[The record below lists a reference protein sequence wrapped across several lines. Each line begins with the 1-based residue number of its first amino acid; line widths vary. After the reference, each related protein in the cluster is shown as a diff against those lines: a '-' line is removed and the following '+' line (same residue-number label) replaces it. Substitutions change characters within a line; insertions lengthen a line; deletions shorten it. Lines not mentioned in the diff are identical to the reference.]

1 MHKIHAANIFAVQ
14 NESLSIMEV
23 SVENIT
29 RLYGFQKAVDG
40 VSFRANEGEIL
51 GFLGPNG
58 AGKTT
63 TMKIIT
69 CFMEPNEGDV
79 RVGGISVRENP
90 EEVKRHIGYLPETN
104 PLYREMPV
112 IDYLR
117 YVAEVQGVPWQKIS
131 GRIAEMVQVCG
142 LTREKYKKI
151 SELSKGYQQRVGL
164 AQAMIHDPEV
174 LILDEPTSGLDPNQ
188 IVEIRELI
196 RKIGREKTVILCS
209 HILAEVEA
217 TCDRIVIINQGKL
230 VADGTASSLR
240 KQAQNKEILKI
251 TIEDGNRDE
260 VYQALKSIDTV
271 EMVDLFPEHTMAF
284 EVQSKPGLSSRRN
297 IFRLCV
303 EKNWTLTEMTPEERK
318 LEEVFR
324 DLTVNN

>member
-1 MHKIHAANIFAVQ
+1 
-14 NESLSIMEV
+14 MEV

-29 RLYGFQKAVDG
+29 KTYGFQKAVDSI
-40 VSFRANEGEIL
+40 SFKVNTGEIV

-63 TMKIIT
+63 TMRIIT
-69 CFMEPNEGDV
+69 CFMKPNGGDV
-79 RVGGISVRENP
+79 KVGGVSVLSSP
-90 EEVKRHIGYLPETN
+90 EEVKKHIGYLPEAN
-104 PLYREMPV
+104 PLYKEMPV
-112 IDYLR
+112 IDYLKFI
-117 YVAEVQGVPWQKIS
+117 AEVQGVPKGLIRE
-131 GRIAEMVQVCG
+131 RIMDMVQVCG

-164 AQAMIHDPEV
+164 AQALIHDPEV

-196 RKIGREKTVILCS
+196 KRIGQSKTVILCS

-217 TCDRIVIINQGKL
+217 TCDRILIISQGKL
-230 VADGTASSLR
+230 VADGTATTLR
-240 KQAQNKEILKI
+240 KQAQSKEILKV
-251 TIEDGNRDE
+251 TVEDGDRNDIFRAI
-260 VYQALKSIDTV
+260 QAIDTV
-271 EMVDLFPEHTMAF
+271 ELVDFLPAYTQAF
-284 EVQSKPGLSSRRN
+284 EVQSKADVSSRKN
-297 IFRLCV
+297 IFRMCV
-303 EKNWTLTEMTPEERK
+303 EKGWSLTELTPIERK

>member
-1 MHKIHAANIFAVQ
+1 
-14 NESLSIMEV
+14 MEV

-29 RLYGFQKAVDG
+29 KNYGLQKAVDSM
-40 VSFRANEGEIL
+40 SFKVNTGEIV

-69 CFMEPNEGDV
+69 CFMTPNAGDV
-79 RVGGISVRENP
+79 KVGGISVLDRP

-104 PLYREMPV
+104 PLYKDMPV
-112 IDYLR
+112 IDYLKF
-117 YVAEVQGVPWQKIS
+117 VAEIQNVSRELVRE
-131 GRIAEMVQVCG
+131 RIFEMVQVCG
-142 LTREKYKKI
+142 LKNEKFKKI
-151 SELSKGYQQRVGL
+151 GELSKGYQQRVGL
-164 AQAMIHDPEV
+164 AQALIHNPEV

-217 TCDRIVIINQGKL
+217 TCDRILIINQGKL
-230 VADGTASSLR
+230 VADGTAASLR
-240 KQAQNKEILKI
+240 KQAQKKEIVRV
-251 TIEDGNRDE
+251 TIEDGNRNDI
-260 VYQALKSIDTV
+260 VYALQHIDTV
-271 EMVDLFPEHTMAF
+271 ELVDPLPEYTSSY
-284 EVQSKPGLSSRRN
+284 EIQSKANISSRRS

-303 EKNWTLTEMTPEERK
+303 EKGWILTEMTPVERK

-324 DLTVNN
+324 DLTINN

>member
-1 MHKIHAANIFAVQ
+1 
-14 NESLSIMEV
+14 MEV

-29 RLYGFQKAVDG
+29 KTYGLQKAVDSM
-40 VSFRANEGEIL
+40 SFKVNTGEIV

-69 CFMEPNEGDV
+69 CFMTPNEGDV
-79 RVGGISVRENP
+79 KVGGFSVLDDP
-90 EEVKRHIGYLPETN
+90 EEVKKHIGYLPETN
-104 PLYREMPV
+104 PLYKEMPV
-112 IDYLR
+112 IDYLQF
-117 YVAEVQGVPWQKIS
+117 VAEIQNVPKAKIRE
-131 GRIAEMVQVCG
+131 RIFEMVQICG
-142 LTREKYKKI
+142 LKNEKYKKI
-151 SELSKGYQQRVGL
+151 GELSKGYQQRVGL
-164 AQAMIHDPEV
+164 AQALIHDPEV

-217 TCDRIVIINQGKL
+217 TCDRILIINKGKQ

-240 KQAQNKEILKI
+240 KQAQKKEIVRV
-251 TIEDGNRDE
+251 TIEEGNRDDIII
-260 VYQALKSIDTV
+260 ALQKIDTV
-271 EMVDLFPEHTMAF
+271 EMVDPLPNYTSAYEI
-284 EVQSKPGLSSRRN
+284 QSKADVSSRKT

-303 EKNWTLTEMTPEERK
+303 DKGWVMTEMTPVERK

-324 DLTVNN
+324 DLTINS